1 MASKPHLYGNRRV
14 FSASSLLAALGDYL
28 GKARV
33 DHGMTFTDLG
43 ETLGKGDDAAAR
55 YVAGSCDMPLS
66 TFIRGCIAFGKPFAD
81 SALSFAGLAVVQV
94 GTVEP
99 GDDATIPSPIARAL
113 SILIDCTRP
122 DSCGGTKISEAELI
136 ANAGEIAAGFA
147 IFRDLHDRSI
157 AALTKGR
164 G

>member
-14 FSASSLLAALGDYL
+14 FSASSLLTALGDYL

-94 GTVEP
+94 G
-99 GDDATIPSPIARAL
+99 DDAASCDAAKLSPIARAL
-113 SILIDCTRP
+113 SAVADCTRP
-122 DSCGGTKISEAELI
+122 DSCGGTVISDNELI
-136 ANAGEIAAGFA
+136 ENAAEIAAGFA
-147 IFRDLHDRSI
+147 IFRELHDRSM